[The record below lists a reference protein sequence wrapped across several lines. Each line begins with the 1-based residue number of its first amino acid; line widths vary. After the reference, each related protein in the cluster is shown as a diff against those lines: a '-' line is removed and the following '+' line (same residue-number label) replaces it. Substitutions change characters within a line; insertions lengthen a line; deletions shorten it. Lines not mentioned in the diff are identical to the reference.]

1 MLEGKRQKQVAAV
14 LEKDLNEIFQRMG
27 LTMIDGGMV
36 SIAAV
41 KITPDL
47 FDARIYLSFFQ
58 VMDAVGTLNKI
69 QEQAWE
75 IKKELT
81 TRVRHQLRSMP
92 QLTFYIDD
100 TLEYVD
106 KMEVLFKEIKK
117 QDASAPLISSP
128 RAEGNY
134 EEESEKTLPISPR
147 GGGNLED

>member
-14 LEKDLNEIFQRMG
+14 LEKDLNEIFQRKG
-27 LTMIDGGMV
+27 LSMMDGGMV
-36 SIAAV
+36 SIASV

-58 VMDAVGTLNKI
+58 IKDTVAALNKI

-106 KMEVLFKEIKK
+106 KMEVLFKEIKNTPPII
-117 QDASAPLISSP
+117 APTIKENP
-128 RAEGNY
+128 N
-134 EEESEKTLPISPR
+134 ES
-147 GGGNLED
+147 NED

>member
-36 SIAAV
+36 SIASV

-58 VMDAVGTLNKI
+58 VKDSVGTLNKI

-75 IKKELT
+75 IKK
-81 TRVRHQLRSMP
+81 
-92 QLTFYIDD
+92 
-100 TLEYVD
+100 
-106 KMEVLFKEIKK
+106 
-117 QDASAPLISSP
+117 
-128 RAEGNY
+128 
-134 EEESEKTLPISPR
+134 
-147 GGGNLED
+147 

>member
-14 LEKDLNEIFQRMG
+14 LEKDLNEIFQRKG
-27 LTMIDGGMV
+27 LSMMDGGMV
-36 SIAAV
+36 SIASV

-58 VMDAVGTLNKI
+58 IKDPVSALNKI

-100 TLEYVD
+100 TLDYVD
-106 KMEVLFKEIKK
+106 KMEVLFKEIKNTPSI
-117 QDASAPLISSP
+117 SAPKP
-128 RAEGNY
+128 KGNSD
-134 EEESEKTLPISPR
+134 EPSE
-147 GGGNLED
+147 D

>member
-14 LEKDLNEIFQRMG
+14 LEKDLNEIFQRLG

-36 SIAAV
+36 SIASV

-58 VMDAVGTLNKI
+58 VKDAVGTLNKI
-69 QEQAWE
+69 QEHGWE
-75 IKKELT
+75 IKRELT
-81 TRVRHQLRSMP
+81 ARVRHQLRSMP

-100 TLEYVD
+100 TLDYVD

-117 QDASAPLISSP
+117 QDDQIAPDSSTTDK
-128 RAEGNY
+128 
-134 EEESEKTLPISPR
+134 EEAK
-147 GGGNLED
+147 

>member
-14 LEKDLNEIFQRMG
+14 LEKDLNEIFQRKG
-27 LTMIDGGMV
+27 LSMIDGGMV
-36 SIAAV
+36 SIASV

-58 VMDAVGTLNKI
+58 IKDPVAALNKI

-100 TLEYVD
+100 TLDYVD
-106 KMEVLFKEIKK
+106 KMEVLFKEIKNT
-117 QDASAPLISSP
+117 API
-128 RAEGNY
+128 
-134 EEESEKTLPISPR
+134 ISPKIKPDSKETT
-147 GGGNLED
+147 ED

>member
-47 FDARIYLSFFQ
+47 FDARVYLSFFQ
-58 VMDAVGTLNKI
+58 VKDAVGTLNKI
-69 QEQAWE
+69 QEHAWE

-117 QDASAPLISSP
+117 ADASTATAP
-128 RAEGNY
+128 A
-134 EEESEKTLPISPR
+134 ISPK
-147 GGGNLED
+147 GGRHGEDGR